1 VEGEK
6 SEPDA
11 HGGGE
16 TRRAKIFRQ
25 TELGMRPRTT
35 AEEDVIRKLHHL
47 IALEYDEAASTEAA
61 TARLADGSRGA
72 DLRRVVDVHRR
83 HTAQLSLLVHTL
95 GGGAIAHG
103 DLPEM
108 VTTARAVVAGVAG
121 DRAILEAL
129 KHGEEGI
136 ARAYALTLS
145 MELPSRVHAVLA
157 QHLRD
162 AESFASLVADALGAL
177 PVRAA

>member
-1 VEGEK
+1 
-6 SEPDA
+6 
-11 HGGGE
+11 
-16 TRRAKIFRQ
+16 
-25 TELGMRPRTT
+25 MRPRTT

-61 TARLADGSRGA
+61 AARLADASRVEA
-72 DLRRVVDVHRR
+72 LRRVVDVHRR

-103 DLPEM
+103 DLPEL
-108 VTTARAVVAGVAG
+108 VTTGRAVVAEVAG

-136 ARAYALTLS
+136 ARAYALTLAL
-145 MELPSRVHAVLA
+145 ELPSRVHAVLE

-162 AESFASLVADALGAL
+162 TESFATLVTDVLGAL
-177 PVRAA
+177 PFRAA